1 MISCLPI
8 AIELAKQGD
17 EFFYYSRDYSR
28 HYTEG
33 NKPWLSDS
41 NHPLK
46 EGYSGNPSPPT
57 GVPSICSA

>member
-17 EFFYYSRDYSR
+17 EFFYYSR